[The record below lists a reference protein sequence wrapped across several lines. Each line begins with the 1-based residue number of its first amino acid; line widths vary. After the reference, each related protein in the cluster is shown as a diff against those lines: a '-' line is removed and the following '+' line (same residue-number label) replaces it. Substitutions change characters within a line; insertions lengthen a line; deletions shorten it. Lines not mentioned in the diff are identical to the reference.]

1 MSIKNRTIISLLL
14 SFFLILGIIIFA
26 TNMVINS
33 SFEDLETNTILSK
46 LRSLRSG
53 LEQEQKELEKTVR
66 DWAHWDDMRD
76 YVNHYNP
83 SFIQSNISESLF
95 QNYNLNHVA
104 IIDTDFR
111 VVYAAAYDQ
120 YDEVYQD
127 LSGIGFNY
135 LEQMV
140 PDLKSMQPADCL
152 SFTLKTSS
160 GPLMLV
166 FMPILD
172 SSAQGPV
179 NGYFM
184 MGRILKDYYI
194 QGIRGLSGV
203 RITATDLTQDYNDTI
218 QQKINDT
225 VTGNR
230 VKLLDNIWI
239 SASDLLYDVNGD
251 KLFLIEIDAPMEA
264 TEIARDMRNVFLII
278 FICLGLFVGVLL
290 NYILGKYVLNRLV
303 DVQKNVKHVTD
314 DPTSDITLA
323 VKGDDELSD
332 LANNINRML
341 GSLRDSRVE
350 LEAAKQR
357 AEESDRLKSSFLNSI
372 THELR
377 TPLNHIMGFSQLISS
392 QIRDGELKDFARQIY
407 ISGESLLRIIQD
419 IIDLALAEHSMLKA
433 KPHPIQGYDHFFRN
447 KTLLEEILKA
457 SGNEHAVKLIF
468 NADQSCLMKELLL
481 DSGKVNQILH
491 KLFLNAVKYTAKGQI
506 EFGMQAIDAE
516 NLRYYVKDSGI
527 GIEEEKQK
535 LIFNYFRQSDEGSNR
550 KYNGVGIG
558 LSIAKRIAEIIGATL
573 YVESVYKQGSCFYLD
588 VPCISRKLVVDK
600 GTGSP
605 TDVLLSLPEASFLVV
620 DSDATAMVIMKS
632 LITSIH
638 ASCHVSSGIKS
649 ALEIARVNTGINCA
663 IIAVE
668 LCKGKEIQLIKS
680 LREIIPELPVVFT
693 SGSMAFPDA
702 IHKIAN
708 VYVIRKPFVRDEFHD
723 ILRACVARA

>member
-1 MSIKNRTIISLLL
+1 LSIKNRTIISLFL
-14 SFFLILGIIIFA
+14 SFLLVLGIIIFA
-26 TNMVINS
+26 TNRVINS

-53 LEQEQKELEKTVR
+53 LEQEQKELEKTAR

-76 YVNHYNP
+76 YVNHQYP
-83 SFIQSNISESLF
+83 SFIQSNFSESLF
-95 QNYNLNHVA
+95 QNYNINHVA
-104 IIDTDFR
+104 IIDTNFQ
-111 VVYAAAYDQ
+111 VAYAAAYDQ
-120 YDEVYQD
+120 YDEDYQD
-127 LSGIGFNY
+127 LSSIGFDY
-135 LEQMV
+135 LEQLI
-140 PDLKSMQPADCL
+140 PDLKDLQASNYL
-152 SFTLKTSS
+152 SLTLKTSF
-160 GPLMLV
+160 GPMMLV

-184 MGRILKDYYI
+184 MGRIMKDYYI

-203 RITATDLTQDYNDTI
+203 RITATELTSDYNDTVR
-218 QQKINDT
+218 QKISDT
-225 VTGNR
+225 ISGKR
-230 VKLLDNIWI
+230 VKVLDRVWI

-251 KLFLIEIDAPMEA
+251 KLFLIDIDAPMEA
-264 TEIARDMRNVFLII
+264 TGIARDMRNVFLII
-278 FICLGLFVGVLL
+278 FICLALLLGALL
-290 NYILGKYVLNRLV
+290 NFIMGKYVLNRLV
-303 DVQKNVKHVTD
+303 VVQKKVQDVTD
-314 DPTSDITLA
+314 DPTSDITLP

-341 GSLRDSRVE
+341 GSLRDGRVE

-392 QIRDGELKDFARQIY
+392 QIKDGELKDFARQIY

-433 KPHPIQGYDHFFRN
+433 KPHPVQGYDHFFRN
-447 KTLLEEILKA
+447 KTALEEILKA

-558 LSIAKRIAEIIGATL
+558 LSIAKRISEIIGATL

-588 VPCISRKLVVDK
+588 VPCVTRKLLVDK
-600 GTGSP
+600 GSGSP
-605 TDVLLSLPEASFLVV
+605 ADILLSLPDATFLVV
-620 DSDATAMVIMKS
+620 DSDPTALVIIKS

-668 LCKGKEIQLIKS
+668 LCKSKETQVIKS
-680 LREIIPELPVVFT
+680 LREINPQLPVVFT
-693 SGSMAFPDA
+693 SAGMAFPDD
-702 IHKIAN
+702 IHKNAK
-708 VYVIRKPFVRDEFHD
+708 VYTIRKPIVRDEFHD
-723 ILRACVARA
+723 ILRACVTGA